1 MNVEKE
7 FNTVKELA
15 EHVLEKNPS
24 TRNSDTI
31 LYVEMC
37 KFLGAK
43 SIDDIPKVGL
53 NMITVH
59 KIRQVIQNK
68 DGKYLPDE
76 ATKEIRKAR
85 NSSIKTYMSNN
96 K

>member
-15 EHVLEKNPS
+15 EYVLENNPK
-24 TRNSDTI
+24 TRNSDTV

-37 KFLGAK
+37 KLLGAK
-43 SIDDIPKVGL
+43 SIDDIPKIGL

-59 KIRQVIQNK
+59 KVRQVIQNK

-76 ATKEIRKAR
+76 VTKEIRKVR

>member
-1 MNVEKE
+1 MNEEKE

-15 EHVLEKNPS
+15 EYVLENNPK
-24 TRNSDTI
+24 TRNSDTV
-31 LYVEMC
+31 LYVEIC
-37 KFLGAK
+37 KLLGAK
-43 SIDDIPKVGL
+43 SIDDIPKIGL
-53 NMITVH
+53 NMVTVH
-59 KIRQVIQNK
+59 KVRQVIQNK

-76 ATKEIRKAR
+76 VTKEIRKAR

>member
-15 EHVLEKNPS
+15 EYVLENNPK
-24 TRNSDTI
+24 TRNSDTV
-31 LYVEMC
+31 LYVEIC
-37 KFLGAK
+37 KLLGAK
-43 SIDDIPKVGL
+43 SIDDIPKIGL
-53 NMITVH
+53 NMVTVH
-59 KIRQVIQNK
+59 KVRQVIQNK

-76 ATKEIRKAR
+76 VTKEIRKAR
-85 NSSIKTYMSNN
+85 NSSIKSYMINN

>member
-7 FNTVKELA
+7 FNAVKELA
-15 EHVLEKNPS
+15 EYVLENNPK
-24 TRNSDTI
+24 TRNSDTV

-37 KFLGAK
+37 KLLGAK
-43 SIDDIPKVGL
+43 SIDDIPKIGL

-59 KIRQVIQNK
+59 KVRQVIQNK

-76 ATKEIRKAR
+76 VTKEIRKAR
-85 NSSIKTYMSNN
+85 NSSIKSYMIN

>member
-15 EHVLEKNPS
+15 EYVLENNPK
-24 TRNSDTI
+24 TRNSDTV
-31 LYVEMC
+31 LYVEIC
-37 KFLGAK
+37 KLLGAK
-43 SIDDIPKVGL
+43 SIDDIPKIGL
-53 NMITVH
+53 NMVTVH
-59 KIRQVIQNK
+59 KVRQVIQNK

-76 ATKEIRKAR
+76 VTKEIRKAR